1 MINMVETKEI
11 ILSGNVC
18 KYIDYYELYEG
29 DEIRRFYPKLSVWSD
44 PRFNL
49 LTFPYGDFP
58 LEFTNNLPRRDGNK
72 HRLRV
77 RDWNTGKINEK
88 KGGSCE
94 DNFLDPA
101 QGRVTGLTDIWRDH
115 YAPVELA
122 VMIDSI
128 PEEYIRDE
136 AFKFF
141 GYVKAYSSKLDKKEQ
156 IPYEL
161 IVDFEPEDSITK
173 AITGKIN
180 AGSIKFFGSDK
191 IFQLADIGS
200 LSVVS
205 KDRHPFLK
213 IVLKSEM
220 EVEKQPEIKDA
231 EKQPE
236 IKDAEKQPEIKD
248 AEKQP
253 EIKDAEKL
261 KDVEKQPY
269 TEFIDL
275 AIKDLKAVAQELE
288 ENKEKTKD
296 LIKRLSESEKDN
308 INLNQEK
315 IKIGSEKEDLIK
327 KLSELEKGNIDLKQ
341 EKIKIESEKEDL
353 IKKLSELEKDRPKEG
368 EVTFIVRKDY
378 MSNRLQ
384 VWDRYEIINRVE
396 INVEKIGSFIGVK
409 MIKKDGNGDI
419 LDESSMHI
427 MKDDSKAI
435 DMKGDNSKVQISK
448 EKELKFFERIL
459 ESSESMYNLL
469 LLPRASFPD
478 EFFKLLPRLGEDIVI
493 RDYDTGQ
500 KVYTHMDSRQ
510 YRITGLNP
518 IWKRYPHLK
527 MGDKIRVA
535 IDPENREVIVDFNI
549 GLKSIVSVQKS
560 KGNC

>member
-1 MINMVETKEI
+1 MSGDLNMMQNIVDPKEV

-115 YAPVELA
+115 SAPVELA
-122 VMIDSI
+122 VMLDSI

-156 IPYEL
+156 ISYEL

-191 IFQLADIGS
+191 IFQLVDIGS

-220 EVEKQPEIKDA
+220 ETEKQPEIKEI

-236 IKDAEKQPEIKD
+236 IKEIEKQPEIKET
-248 AEKQP
+248 EKQP
-253 EIKDAEKL
+253 E
-261 KDVEKQPY
+261 

-327 KLSELEKGNIDLKQ
+327 R
-341 EKIKIESEKEDL
+341 
-353 IKKLSELEKDRPKEG
+353 LSELEKDRPKEG
-368 EVTFIVRKDY
+368 EVTFIVRKDD
-378 MSNRLQ
+378 MTNRLQ
-384 VWDRYEIINRVE
+384 VLDRYEIINKVE
-396 INVEKIGSFIGVK
+396 INVEKIGGFIGIK
-409 MIKKDGNGDI
+409 MIKKDGNVDI
-419 LDESSMHI
+419 LDESSIPI

-435 DMKGDNSKVQISK
+435 DMKGDNSKVQLSK

-478 EFFKLLPRLGEDIVI
+478 EFFKLLPKFGEDIVV

-518 IWKRYPHLK
+518 IWKKYPHLK

-535 IDPENREVIVDFNI
+535 IDPENREIIVDFNI
-549 GLKSIVSVQKS
+549 GVKPIVSVQKS
-560 KGNC
+560 KGKLVNLGETYIDGE